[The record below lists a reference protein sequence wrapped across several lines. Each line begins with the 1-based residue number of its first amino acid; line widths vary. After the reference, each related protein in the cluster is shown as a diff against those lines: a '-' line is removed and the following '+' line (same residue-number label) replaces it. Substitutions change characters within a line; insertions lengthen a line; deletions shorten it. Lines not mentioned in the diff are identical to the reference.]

1 MPYVI
6 VERADGYE
14 NVRDV
19 LKEVFETFEVEGG
32 LLLKPNF
39 LKFDNPEN
47 GCITHPD
54 FIKAILEILKRE
66 GVDVKIVEGGFSK
79 YSADLCFERFGLRN
93 MADCINL
100 NKDEFIEVD
109 VNGKKLKRL
118 EIAKSAFKKEF
129 ISVPKMKVHHLTKVT
144 LGIKNNV
151 GFLKKPAIYMH
162 ADIDEKLVD
171 LLNVFWPKVTI
182 VDGII
187 GGNYSEMST
196 KPLKHGVVVAGDNV
210 VAVDYVASQLMGFKD
225 VRHIRIALERYKIS
239 EDEIETSRDV
249 EKLKK
254 QYSLSFFSKVLC
266 NLEKTIFKIRSLI

>member
-6 VERADGYE
+6 VERSDGYE

-19 LKEVFETFEVEGG
+19 LKEVFETFEVEEEV
-32 LLLKPNF
+32 LLKPNF

-54 FIKAILEILKRE
+54 FLKAILEVLNRE

-79 YSADLCFERFGLRN
+79 DSADLCFERFGLKRV
-93 MADCINL
+93 AYCINL
-100 NKDEFIEVD
+100 NKDEFIEVE
-109 VNGKKLKRL
+109 VKGKKLRRA
-118 EIAKSAFKKEF
+118 EIAKSVFNKEF

-144 LGIKNNV
+144 LGIKNNI

-162 ADIDEKLVD
+162 ACIDEKLAD
-171 LLNVFWPKVTI
+171 LLKVFWPKITI

-187 GGNYSEMST
+187 GGNYSEIST
-196 KPLKHGVVVAGDNV
+196 KPLKHGVIVAGDNII
-210 VAVDYVASQLMGFKD
+210 AVDYVASQLMGFKD
-225 VRHIRIALERYKIS
+225 VGHIRVALERYKIS

-254 QYSLSFFSKVLC
+254 QYTLSFFSQMLGT
-266 NLEKTIFKIRSLI
+266 LERTVFKIRNLI

>member
-6 VERADGYE
+6 VERVDGYE

-19 LKEVFETFEVEGG
+19 LKEVFETFEVEDE

-54 FIKAILEILKRE
+54 FLKAILEILNME
-66 GVDVKIVEGGFSK
+66 GVDVKIVEGGFGK
-79 YSADLCFERFGLRN
+79 DSADLCFERFGLRKI
-93 MADCINL
+93 ADCINL
-100 NKDEFIEVD
+100 NKDEFFEVE
-109 VNGKKLKRL
+109 VNGKKLRRV
-118 EIAKSAFKKEF
+118 EVAKSAFNKEF

-144 LGIKNNV
+144 LGIKNNI

-162 ADIDEKLVD
+162 ACIDEKLVD
-171 LLNVFWPKVTI
+171 LLKVFWPKITI

-196 KPLKHGVVVAGDNV
+196 KPLKHGVIVAGDNV
-210 VAVDYVASQLMGFKD
+210 VAVDYVASQLMGFED
-225 VRHIRIALERYKIS
+225 VKHVRIALERYKIS

-254 QYSLSFFSKVLC
+254 QYSLSFFSQILGT
-266 NLEKTIFKIRSLI
+266 LEKTIFKFGSLV